1 MVSHL
6 FLTSLLKADR
16 WRQALM
22 SMEARSHQQM
32 GQLEA
37 KISQNVNEVIQTQL
51 EKIVIAEMKNVVMP
65 R

>member
-1 MVSHL
+1 
-6 FLTSLLKADR
+6 
-16 WRQALM
+16 M